1 MEEEVRKRPKR
12 RVRKKQKV
20 RWGRVI
26 IALVVLVVL
35 LGGIGFGIWCG
46 YQAAVGYFSGS
57 ADSAATTTTADV
69 APPSQPNQV
78 TTVPLEQKSL
88 DKPIYILLVGKDSNN
103 PAQGDALFLLSVNEQ
118 QKNIDVIGIP
128 SNTKI
133 DSRDKKSVAMINT
146 MYSSGNI
153 ELTKAVVEDLF
164 HIPIP
169 YYVVVDEAAF
179 KNTLDVLGSQDMYV
193 EKEMVHIDGTT
204 DKADVNLARGYQTLD
219 ADKAYQYVR
228 FVDADKNAFSRTQR
242 QERFLKQ
249 LLGSQEDTFTI
260 SRMWHIWRLWSH
272 YDTNISTGDA
282 IKLVMDLGRLNN
294 THIQYYILPG
304 TKETINGEIFWNYDP
319 VEAQQLLGITLGN
332 APIEGNS
339 DGTTDDSKNTTNGK
353 GKEG

>member
-1 MEEEVRKRPKR
+1 MEEEVRKRPTR
-12 RVRKKQKV
+12 RGRRKPKV

-26 IALVVLVVL
+26 LALIILIVLV
-35 LGGIGFGIWCG
+35 GGIGFGLWRG
-46 YQAAVGYFSGS
+46 YQAAVSYFSGS
-57 ADSAATTTTADV
+57 ATTETTTTADV
-69 APPSQPNQV
+69 APPAQPNQV
-78 TTVPLEQKSL
+78 TTIPLEQKSL

-133 DSRDKKSVAMINT
+133 YSRDNKSVSMINT

-164 HIPIP
+164 HTPIP

-179 KNTLDVLGSQDMYV
+179 KDTLDVLGSQDMYV
-193 EKEMVHIDGTT
+193 EKEMVHIDDAT
-204 DKADVNLARGYQTLD
+204 DTADVNLARGYQTLD

-249 LLGSQEDTFTI
+249 LLSSQEDTFTI
-260 SRMWHIWRLWSH
+260 SRMWHVWRLWSH
-272 YDTNISTGDA
+272 YDSNISTTDA
-282 IKLVMDLGRLNN
+282 VKLVMSLGSLTGNN
-294 THIQYYILPG
+294 IQYYILPG
-304 TKETINGEIFWNYDP
+304 TREVLNGEIFWTYDP

-332 APIEGNS
+332 APIEGGG
-339 DGTTDDSKNTTNGK
+339 DGTTDDSKNTSAGNA
-353 GKEG
+353 KEG

>member
-1 MEEEVRKRPKR
+1 MEEEVRKRPTR
-12 RVRKKQKV
+12 RVRRKPKV

-26 IALVVLVVL
+26 LALVILIVLV
-35 LGGIGFGIWCG
+35 GGIGFGLWRG
-46 YQAAVGYFSGS
+46 YQAAVSYFGGS
-57 ADSAATTTTADV
+57 ATTETTTTADV
-69 APPSQPNQV
+69 APPSEPNQV
-78 TTVPLEQKSL
+78 STIPLEQKSL

-133 DSRDKKSVAMINT
+133 YSRDNKSVSMINT

-179 KNTLDVLGSQDMYV
+179 KDTLDVLGSQDMYV
-193 EKEMVHIDGTT
+193 EKEMVHIDDAT
-204 DKADVNLARGYQTLD
+204 DTADVNLARGYQTLD
-219 ADKAYQYVR
+219 ADKAYQYAR

-260 SRMWHIWRLWSH
+260 SRMWHVWRLWSH
-272 YDTNISTGDA
+272 YDSNISTTDA
-282 IKLVMDLGRLNN
+282 VKLVMRLGSLTGNN
-294 THIQYYILPG
+294 IQYYILPG
-304 TKETINGEIFWNYDP
+304 TREVLNGEIFWTYDP

-332 APIEGNS
+332 APIEGGG
-339 DGTTDDSKNTTNGK
+339 DGTTDDSKNTSAGNA
-353 GKEG
+353 KEG

>member
-1 MEEEVRKRPKR
+1 MEEEVRKRPTR
-12 RVRKKQKV
+12 RGRRKPKV

-26 IALVVLVVL
+26 LALVILIVLV
-35 LGGIGFGIWCG
+35 GGIGFGLWRG
-46 YQAAVGYFSGS
+46 YQAAVSYFGGS
-57 ADSAATTTTADV
+57 ATAETTTTADV

-78 TTVPLEQKSL
+78 TTIPLEQKSL

-133 DSRDKKSVAMINT
+133 YSRDNKSVSMINT

-179 KNTLDVLGSQDMYV
+179 KDTLDVLGSQDMYV
-193 EKEMVHIDGTT
+193 EKEMVHIDDAT
-204 DKADVNLARGYQTLD
+204 DTADVNLARGYQTLD

-249 LLGSQEDTFTI
+249 LLSSQEDTFTI
-260 SRMWHIWRLWSH
+260 SRMWHVWRLWSH
-272 YDTNISTGDA
+272 YDSNISTTDA
-282 IKLVMDLGRLNN
+282 VKLVMSLGSLTGNN
-294 THIQYYILPG
+294 IQYYILPG
-304 TKETINGEIFWNYDP
+304 TREVLNGEIFWTYDP

-332 APIEGNS
+332 APIEGGG
-339 DGTTDDSKNTTNGK
+339 DGTTDDSKNTSTGNA
-353 GKEG
+353 KEG